1 MIKKYK
7 NYNCINFKYKK
18 NYLKNVISK
27 LLYLY
32 KLNII
37 TWAQFQN
44 AKNKYFKMQIKKKN
58 LLDII

>member
-18 NYLKNVISK
+18 NYSKNVTSK

-37 TWAQFQN
+37 TWQQFQN
-44 AKNKYFKMQIKKKN
+44 AKNKYFKMQIKKNN

>member
-7 NYNCINFKYKK
+7 K
-18 NYLKNVISK
+18 NYSKNVTSK

-44 AKNKYFKMQIKKKN
+44 AQNNYFKIQIKKNN